1 MTDRSVNVYA
11 GGVPT
16 TTRADAAARTRS
28 ALVDAGLR
36 LAGAGGLTGLSANRV
51 VAEAGVAKG
60 TFFHHFGDRAAY
72 LVELHRT
79 FHDRIAEDV
88 RSSAAD
94 LPRGRERL
102 LAATRTYLD
111 ACLRQRGVR
120 ALLFEARSEAA
131 VLAEIGRRDQISA
144 AFLVNDFRAMD
155 RPHPLECARLWVG
168 MTREAAVIEFDTGGA
183 VPAVR
188 QALEEFA

>member
-1 MTDRSVNVYA
+1 MPPA
-11 GGVPT
+11 
-16 TTRADAAARTRS
+16 TTRADSAARTRS

-36 LAGAGGLTGLSANRV
+36 LAEDGGMSGLSANRV
-51 VAEAGVAKG
+51 VTEAGVSKG
-60 TFFHHFGDRAAY
+60 TFFHHFGGRAAY
-72 LVELHRT
+72 LVEVHRT
-79 FHDRIAEDV
+79 FHDRIAEEV
-88 RSSAAD
+88 RAAAAA
-94 LPRGRERL
+94 LPRGKERL
-102 LAATRTYLD
+102 LAATTTYLD
-111 ACLRQRGVR
+111 VCLRQRGVR

-131 VLAEIGRRDQISA
+131 VVEEIGRRNEISA

-168 MTREAAVIEFDTGGA
+168 MTREAAVIEFDAGGA